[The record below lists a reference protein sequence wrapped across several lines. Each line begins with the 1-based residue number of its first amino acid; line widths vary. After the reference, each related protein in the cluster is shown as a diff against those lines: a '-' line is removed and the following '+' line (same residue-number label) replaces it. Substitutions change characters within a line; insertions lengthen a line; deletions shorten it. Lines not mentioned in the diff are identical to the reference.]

1 MYLCHLYFFFS
12 SFFAFSSL
20 FLPFFLSF
28 ILFLLFLFHFC
39 RKMIHLV
46 MRNFEWFF
54 FITYKWSRSTGHVNF
69 FFFFVWKALATFF
82 FFYTIL
88 ILIFSTFSP
97 VHIPH
102 PFLSHTLSLTPHY
115 RSANS
120 FSQFRSRL
128 FEIYFF
134 FSPSPFSS
142 SNSISSLWLTSFF
155 CSTLPLVSFK
165 FTFSLNTL
173 SLNRNKIF

>member
-1 MYLCHLYFFFS
+1 MS
-12 SFFAFSSL
+12 SVL
-20 FLPFFLSF
+20 
-28 ILFLLFLFHFC
+28 
-39 RKMIHLV
+39 
-46 MRNFEWFF
+46 
-54 FITYKWSRSTGHVNF
+54 F
-69 FFFFVWKALATFF
+69 FFFFFCFFLSLSSFLSFFHFVSSISFPLLSENDSFGDAEFRMIFFHHVQVVTVYGTRKFFFFFCLKGTCYFF

-142 SNSISSLWLTSFF
+142 SNSISSL
-155 CSTLPLVSFK
+155 
-165 FTFSLNTL
+165 
-173 SLNRNKIF
+173 